1 MSMQLESNQFTMR
14 LSKRPQIG
22 AVVRKAVL
30 YLVVIAVA
38 LSMVVPFLWML
49 SASVKSEAE
58 IFSFPIQWIPSHFYW
73 SNYSKVWT
81 ELPFFTY
88 YLNTI
93 KIAVLTTL
101 LQIITCSTAA
111 YAFAKVKFPER
122 DKLFFLYVATMMVP
136 YQVMMIPQFMLMKKI
151 GLIDSHWALILLGAF
166 SPFGVFLFRQFF
178 MAIPEEL
185 SEAARIDGL
194 SEFGIYSR
202 VILPLIRPAIAS
214 LTIFTFMHAWNDF
227 LGPLIYLNSDSL
239 FTLQL
244 GMQHFQS
251 EHATEY
257 GPLMAAAVCAII
269 PTILIY
275 FMAQDHFVEGISA
288 GAVKG

>member
-1 MSMQLESNQFTMR
+1 MNTQAAPNRAAFTVHR
-14 LSKRPQIG
+14 RPQVG
-22 AVVRKAVL
+22 AWLRKTVL
-30 YLVVIAVA
+30 YIVVTVVA

-58 IFSFPIQWIPSHFYW
+58 IFGFPIQWIPSHFYW

-122 DKLFFLYVATMMVP
+122 DRLFFLYVATMMVP

-178 MAIPEEL
+178 MSIPEEL

-194 SEFGIYSR
+194 NEFGIYSR
-202 VILPLIRPAIAS
+202 IILPLIRPAIAS

-227 LGPLIYLNSDSL
+227 LGPLIYLNSDAL

-269 PTILIY
+269 PTIIIY

>member
-1 MSMQLESNQFTMR
+1 MSTRVEVSQSMIAMT
-14 LSKRPQIG
+14 KRPQLG
-22 AVVRKAVL
+22 QWFRKTLLYAVV
-30 YLVVIAVA
+30 VVVA

-58 IFSFPIQWIPSHFYW
+58 IFSFPIKWIPSHFFW

-93 KIAVLTTL
+93 KIAVFTTL

-111 YAFAKVKFPER
+111 YAFAKVRFPER

-136 YQVMMIPQFMLMKKI
+136 YQVMMIPQFVLIKKI
-151 GLIDSHWALILLGAF
+151 GLMDSHWALILLGAF

-178 MAIPEEL
+178 MSIPEEL

-202 VILPLIRPAIAS
+202 IILPLIRPAIAS
-214 LTIFTFMHAWNDF
+214 LTIFTFMHSWNDF
-227 LGPLIYLNSDSL
+227 LGPLIYLNSDTL

-244 GMQHFQS
+244 GMQHFQT

-269 PTILIY
+269 PTIVIY
-275 FMAQDHFVEGISA
+275 FLAQDHFVEGISA

>member
-1 MSMQLESNQFTMR
+1 MSTVVRPRASYSAPKPFR
-14 LSKRPQIG
+14 LSALVRQVLLY
-22 AVVRKAVL
+22 AVIISVS
-30 YLVVIAVA
+30 
-38 LSMVVPFLWML
+38 LSMVAPFIWML

-58 IFSFPIQWIPSHFYW
+58 IFSFPIQWIPSEFYW
-73 SNYSKVWT
+73 INFKKVWL

-93 KIAVLTTL
+93 KIAVSTTV
-101 LQIITCSTAA
+101 LQVITCSLAA
-111 YAFAKVKFPER
+111 YAFSKVRFPER
-122 DKLFFLYVATMMVP
+122 DKLFFMYVATMMIP
-136 YQVMMIPQFMLMKKI
+136 FQVMMIPQFMLMKKL
-151 GLIDSHWALILLGAF
+151 GLMDSHWALILLGAF

-178 MAIPEEL
+178 ISIPEEL

-194 SEFGIYSR
+194 SEFGIYLR
-202 VILPLIRPAIAS
+202 VIMPLMRPAIAS

-227 LGPLIYLNSDSL
+227 LGPLIYLNSDHL

-257 GPLMAAAVCAII
+257 GPLMAAAVSAII

-275 FMAQDHFVEGISA
+275 FFAQDHFVEGIAA
-288 GAVKG
+288 GAIKG

>member
-1 MSMQLESNQFTMR
+1 MSTWTNTGKTTIFLP
-14 LSKRPQIG
+14 KRVPTGALIRKMVLY
-22 AVVRKAVL
+22 AVVI
-30 YLVVIAVA
+30 VVS
-38 LSMVVPFLWML
+38 LSMIVPFLWML

-58 IFSFPIQWIPSHFYW
+58 IFGFPIQWIPSEFFW
-73 SNYSKVWT
+73 SNYKKVWT

-101 LQIITCSTAA
+101 LQIVTCSTAA

-136 YQVMMIPQFMLMKKI
+136 YQVMMIPQFMLMKTL
-151 GLIDSHWALILLGAF
+151 GLMDSHWALILLGAF

-178 MAIPEEL
+178 MSIPEEL

-202 VILPLIRPAIAS
+202 IILPLIRPAIAS

-227 LGPLIYLNSDSL
+227 LGPLIYLNSDRL

-257 GPLMAAAVCAII
+257 GPLMAAAVCAIV
-269 PTILIY
+269 PTIIIY

>member
-1 MSMQLESNQFTMR
+1 MNIRIESSQSMVTLPR
-14 LSKRPQIG
+14 RPQLGAWIRKTVLY
-22 AVVRKAVL
+22 AVVTV
-30 YLVVIAVA
+30 VA

-58 IFSFPIQWIPSHFYW
+58 IFGFPIQWIPSHFYW

-122 DKLFFLYVATMMVP
+122 DKLFFMYVATMMVP
-136 YQVMMIPQFMLMKKI
+136 YQVMMIPQFMLIKKI
-151 GLIDSHWALILLGAF
+151 GLMDSHWALILLGAF

-178 MAIPEEL
+178 MSIPEEL

-194 SEFGIYSR
+194 SEFGIYAR

-227 LGPLIYLNSDSL
+227 LGPLIYLNSDNL

>member
-1 MSMQLESNQFTMR
+1 MSMQLESSQITMR
-14 LSKRPQIG
+14 LSRRPQLG
-22 AVVRKAVL
+22 AVVRKTVL
-30 YLVVIAVA
+30 YLVVTAVA

-101 LQIITCSTAA
+101 LQIVTCSTAA

-178 MAIPEEL
+178 MAIPDEL

>member
-1 MSMQLESNQFTMR
+1 MSDSAV
-14 LSKRPQIG
+14 RPAQSYSAPPRYRTKNGIRKLLLY
-22 AVVRKAVL
+22 AV
-30 YLVVIAVA
+30 IVA
-38 LSMVVPFLWML
+38 SAASMVAPFIWMI
-49 SASVKSEAE
+49 SASFKAESE
-58 IFSFPIQWIPSHFYW
+58 IFGFPIQWIPSKFYV
-73 SNYSKVWT
+73 SNYEKVWVN
-81 ELPFFTY
+81 LPFFTY

-93 KIAVLTTL
+93 KIAVCTTV
-101 LQIITCSTAA
+101 LQIITCSLAA
-111 YAFAKVKFPER
+111 YAFSKVRFPER
-122 DKLFFLYVATMMVP
+122 DKLFFLYVATMMIP
-136 YQVMMIPQFMLMKKI
+136 FQVMMIPQFMLMKSI

-178 MAIPEEL
+178 MSIPEEL

-194 SEFGIYSR
+194 SEFGIYAR
-202 VILPLIRPAIAS
+202 IILPLTRPAIAS

-227 LGPLIYLNSDSL
+227 LGPLIYLNSDHL

-257 GPLMAAAVCAII
+257 GPLMAAAVSAII
-269 PTILIY
+269 PTIIVY
-275 FMAQDHFVEGISA
+275 FLAQDHFVEGISA

>member
-1 MSMQLESNQFTMR
+1 MSTRVEASQTMIAIARRQQFGQWFRKTA
-14 LSKRPQIG
+14 LY
-22 AVVRKAVL
+22 AVVT
-30 YLVVIAVA
+30 AVA

-49 SASVKSEAE
+49 SASVKSESE
-58 IFSFPIQWIPSHFYW
+58 IFSFPIQWIPSHFFW

-136 YQVMMIPQFMLMKKI
+136 YQVMMIPQFVLIKKI
-151 GLIDSHWALILLGAF
+151 GLMDSHWSLILLGAF

-178 MAIPEEL
+178 MSIPEEL

-194 SEFGIYSR
+194 SEFGVYARI
-202 VILPLIRPAIAS
+202 ILPLIRPAIAS
-214 LTIFTFMHAWNDF
+214 LTIFTFMHSWNDF

-269 PTILIY
+269 PTIVIY
-275 FMAQDHFVEGISA
+275 FLAQDHFVEGISA

>member
-1 MSMQLESNQFTMR
+1 MSTRVEASQTMITIARRQQFGQWFRKTA
-14 LSKRPQIG
+14 LY
-22 AVVRKAVL
+22 AVVT
-30 YLVVIAVA
+30 AVA

-49 SASVKSEAE
+49 SASVKSESE
-58 IFSFPIQWIPSHFYW
+58 IFSFPIQWIPSRFFW

-136 YQVMMIPQFMLMKKI
+136 YQVMMIPQFVLIKKI
-151 GLIDSHWALILLGAF
+151 GLMDSHWSLILLGAF

-178 MAIPEEL
+178 MSIPEEL

-194 SEFGIYSR
+194 SEFGVYARI
-202 VILPLIRPAIAS
+202 ILPLIRPAIAS
-214 LTIFTFMHAWNDF
+214 LTIFTFMHSWNDF

-244 GMQHFQS
+244 GMQHFQT

-269 PTILIY
+269 PTIVIY
-275 FMAQDHFVEGISA
+275 FLAQDHFVEGISA